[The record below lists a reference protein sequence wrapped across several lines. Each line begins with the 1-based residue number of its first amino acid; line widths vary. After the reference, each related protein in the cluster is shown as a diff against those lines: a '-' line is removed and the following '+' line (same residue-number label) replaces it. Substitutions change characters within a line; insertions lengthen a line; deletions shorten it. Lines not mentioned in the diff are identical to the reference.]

1 VIFVNSVAMRGRR
14 SHTVITFKDYSLT
27 GACMASDDQHPPDTI
42 PTATLQERV
51 YRELREAIMLGQFHP
66 GDAMTIRG
74 LAEKLGTSMMPAREA
89 LRRLVAERALT
100 LLPNRRVAVPRM
112 TPETFRELTEAR
124 VALEVLAARRAFP
137 ATDMALADRLAAI
150 NTQQDEAIAAGD
162 WSGYQERN
170 RAFHFALYACAPAQV
185 LMPLIESLW
194 LQIGP
199 FLYLTRESLGTTYL
213 DDRHE
218 EAIAAIKDRDE
229 DGLALA
235 IEQDIRDG
243 MGGLPALLANRVP
256 PPTGGPE

>member
-1 VIFVNSVAMRGRR
+1 MRGRR
-14 SHTVITFKDYSLT
+14 SHTVITFMDYSLT
-27 GACMASDDQHPPDTI
+27 GARMASDDPFPPDMI

-137 ATDMALADRLAAI
+137 ATDHALADRLAAI

-162 WSGYQERN
+162 WAGYQERN

-218 EAIAAIKDRDE
+218 EAITAIKDRDE
-229 DGLALA
+229 NGLALA

-256 PPTGGPE
+256 PPSGGPE

>member
-1 VIFVNSVAMRGRR
+1 MTSSDNPS
-14 SHTVITFKDYSLT
+14 KDKVPL
-27 GACMASDDQHPPDTI
+27 
-42 PTATLQERV
+42 ATLQERV
-51 YRELREAIMLGQFHP
+51 YRELRESIMLGHFHP

-100 LLPNRRVAVPRM
+100 LLPNRRVAVPHM

-137 ATDMALADRLAAI
+137 ATDEALAENLAQI
-150 NTQQDEAIAAGD
+150 NAQQDEAIAAGD
-162 WSGYQERN
+162 WAQYQERN

-185 LMPLIESLW
+185 LLPLIESLW

-213 DDRHE
+213 EDRHE
-218 EAIAAIKDRDE
+218 EAIAAIKGRDE
-229 DGLALA
+229 DGLAQA

-243 MGGLPALLANRVP
+243 MGGLPALLAKRTPAV
-256 PPTGGPE
+256 TGGPV

>member
-1 VIFVNSVAMRGRR
+1 
-14 SHTVITFKDYSLT
+14 
-27 GACMASDDQHPPDTI
+27 P
-42 PTATLQERV
+42 
-51 YRELREAIMLGQFHP
+51 
-66 GDAMTIRG
+66 
-74 LAEKLGTSMMPAREA
+74 
-89 LRRLVAERALT
+89 
-100 LLPNRRVAVPRM
+100 
-112 TPETFRELTEAR
+112 
-124 VALEVLAARRAFP
+124 
-137 ATDMALADRLAAI
+137 ALADRLAAI